1 MFDLSDFNSMWFC
14 PNDKTKLH
22 EKTLRNQGGKFPVNI
37 SQPEIGINNALAV
50 RKISENQQTEALEL
64 IQELAQQFPDKKML
78 TLVSVEC
85 PICGFRAITP
95 ELSTLGA
102 LTSSKAVR
110 KGQVKTIQSITRQA
124 EVAAKKSSTG
134 QGNRPN
140 IFLLLII
147 AGMLASILG
156 AAIVYLLQY
165 LP

>member
-50 RKISENQQTEALEL
+50 RKISENQRTEALEL
-64 IQELAQQFPDKKML
+64 IRELARQFPDKKML

-140 IFLLLII
+140 IFLILIL
-147 AGMLASILG
+147 AGMVASILG

>member
-1 MFDLSDFNSMWFC
+1 MSDFNSMWFC

-50 RKISENQQTEALEL
+50 RKISENQRTEALEL
-64 IQELAQQFPDKKML
+64 IRELARQFPDKKML

-140 IFLLLII
+140 IFLILIL
-147 AGMLASILG
+147 AGMVASILG

>member
-14 PNDKTKLH
+14 PKDKTKLH
-22 EKTLRNQGGKFPVNI
+22 EKTLRNQGGKFPINI
-37 SQPEIGINNALAV
+37 SQPESGINNALAV
-50 RKISENQQTEALEL
+50 RKISEDQRTKALEL
-64 IQELAQQFPDKKML
+64 IQELAQQFPEKKML

-85 PICGFRAITP
+85 PICGFQAITP
-95 ELSTLGA
+95 DLSTLGA

-110 KGQVKTIQSITRQA
+110 KGQLKTIKSITRQA

-140 IFLLLII
+140 IFLLFLLFG
-147 AGMLASILG
+147 AVASLLG
-156 AAIVYLLQY
+156 VIIVYLLRY

>member
-1 MFDLSDFNSMWFC
+1 MSDFNSMWFC
-14 PNDKTKLH
+14 PKDKTKLH
-22 EKTLRNQGGKFPVNI
+22 EKTLRNQGGKFPINI
-37 SQPEIGINNALAV
+37 SQPEFGINNALAV
-50 RKISENQQTEALEL
+50 RKISENQRAEALEL
-64 IQELAQQFPDKKML
+64 IQELAQQFPDKKTL

-102 LTSSKAVR
+102 LTTSKAVR

-124 EVAAKKSSTG
+124 EVAAKKSSAG

-140 IFLLLII
+140 IFLLMILFG
-147 AGMLASILG
+147 AVASLLG
-156 AAIVYLLQY
+156 VAIVYLLQY